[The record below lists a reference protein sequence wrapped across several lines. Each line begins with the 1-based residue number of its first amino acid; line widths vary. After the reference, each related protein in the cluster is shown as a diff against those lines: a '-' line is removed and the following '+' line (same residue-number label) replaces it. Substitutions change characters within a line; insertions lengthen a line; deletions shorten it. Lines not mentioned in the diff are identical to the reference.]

1 MDIVVSMGCGVAC
14 PSLKS
19 RYYFD
24 FGLKDPSG
32 SCDDEF
38 KKIIQILDSKLT
50 ALLQAIKTNS
60 LKDFRC

>member
-1 MDIVVSMGCGVAC
+1 MKKHYSKLIDSLPQNLDIVVSMGCGVAC

-38 KKIIQILDSKLT
+38 KK
-50 ALLQAIKTNS
+50 
-60 LKDFRC
+60 